1 MLTQRE
7 WEHEKGCAMTEQ
19 KGAKAMTPQRR
30 QVSRYPNIKR
40 ILENVPRRALVV
52 MNIQDAADGTLRL
65 ELHIRDTSRNR
76 VLWAVK
82 WRYDFDR
89 AMHDLDCLI
98 AKTEK
103 GARQ

>member
-1 MLTQRE
+1 MNHDNLAGVPEPSDFEFEAADKKR
-7 WEHEKGCAMTEQ
+7 HPCC
-19 KGAKAMTPQRR
+19 
-30 QVSRYPNIKR
+30 YPNIKR
-40 ILENVPRRALVV
+40 ILASVPRRALVV
-52 MNIQDAADGTLRL
+52 MNIEDAADGTLRL

-103 GARQ
+103 E